1 MPKRKDGE
9 LTENEKRYCM
19 ERVRGKSMG
28 KAYEA
33 SGYAPTHRK
42 YAAIRGAK
50 IENRPHV
57 QQYMATLRE
66 SVWVQNAMTIAEKRS
81 LLADV
86 ARAKPQ
92 DISEESPIASI
103 SVDAEGNRS
112 LQGPKVGDKLKAIE
126 LDARLSG
133 ELIHDDGKNQMLIQ
147 LVNERLEIPSLE
159 IPSVEMEEVKAI
171 EE

>member
-1 MPKRKDGE
+1 MA
-9 LTENEKRYCM
+9 
-19 ERVRGKSMG
+19 

-33 SGYAPTHRK
+33 AGYAATHGK

-57 QQYMATLRE
+57 QQYMAELRE
-66 SVWVQNAMTIAEKRS
+66 SVWVQNAMSIAEKRS

-92 DISEESPIASI
+92 DITEESPIASLSI
-103 SVDAEGNRS
+103 DGEGNRS
-112 LQGPKVGDKLKAIE
+112 LQGPKIGDKLKAIE
-126 LDARLSG
+126 LDSRLSG
-133 ELIHDDGKNQMLIQ
+133 ELSNDEQKNQVLIQ
-147 LVNERLEIPSLE
+147 LVNDRLEIPS
-159 IPSVEMEEVKAI
+159 MGEVKEL

>member
-1 MPKRKDGE
+1 MPKRKNGE
-9 LTENEKRYCM
+9 LTEGEKRYCM
-19 ERVRGKSMG
+19 ERVRGKSLA

-33 SGYAPTHRK
+33 AGYAVTHSK

-57 QQYMATLRE
+57 QKYMEELKE
-66 SVWVQNAMTIAEKRS
+66 SVWVQNAMSIAEKRS

-86 ARAKPQ
+86 ARAKPA
-92 DISEESPIASI
+92 DITEESPIASL
-103 SVDAEGNRS
+103 SVDGEGNRS

-126 LDARLSG
+126 LDSRLSG
-133 ELIHDDGKNQMLIQ
+133 ELSGDDSKNQVLIQ
-147 LVNERLEIPSLE
+147 LVNDRLEIPSLDAK
-159 IPSVEMEEVKAI
+159 EVNHI